1 MKKLLALLMVVATL
15 FCIAACGDDTTADTT
30 TTTKND
36 TATTTVANDE
46 TTTVAN
52 NGDETTTVANGD
64 ETTTVANGEE
74 TTTVAGDTTTTTKKG
89 DATTTTTVPTTV
101 TTTEHE
107 GIKGVAPYNK
117 NNQNKVVNGVFT
129 SSNGGIQIEA
139 EGWKTYNLYSI
150 SFVPQS
156 YTNVGQTNAVCVA
169 VYPKGSDGYDSQT
182 VFENKTQKDFEDAL
196 QTGINSF
203 EKTTISS
210 NGKTYTCYKAVV
222 TDTYYVWVFQTPEAK
237 YFINFMQAPL
247 DNGGWAFA
255 SEAAAMMATIQ
266 IYK

>member
-1 MKKLLALLMVVATL
+1 MKKMLVLILVIITVISCFAITGCDEKDVVD
-15 FCIAACGDDTTADTT
+15 INGDPSTIETQKNSTSTTTEIPSTT
-30 TTTKND
+30 TTD
-36 TATTTVANDE
+36 PFSTTDP
-46 TTTVAN
+46 
-52 NGDETTTVANGD
+52 D
-64 ETTTVANGEE
+64 
-74 TTTVAGDTTTTTKKG
+74 
-89 DATTTTTVPTTV
+89 PSTTV
-101 TTTEHE
+101 TTTSPNPQSSTVTTTIPNTTPTTIC
-107 GIKGVAPYNK
+107 GPGCLKLKGMNGVDYDDE

-182 VFENKTQKDFEDAL
+182 VFENKTQKDFEDVL